1 MKGAALPDWIIE
13 PGRITHAAAPRFAA
27 AWTTGQAP
35 PGPCWTD
42 EGSGGDDRIHIY
54 ELAWRDPPPDD
65 AATRA
70 LMGDAARALDAWIA
84 RRL

>member
-1 MKGAALPDWIIE
+1 MPDWRVE
-13 PGRITHAAAPRFAA
+13 PGRITHTAAPRFAA
-27 AWTTGQAP
+27 AWTTGEAP

-42 EGSGGDDRIHIY
+42 EGSGSGDDRIHLY
-54 ELAWRDPPPDD
+54 ELAWHDPPPPDD

-70 LMGDAARALDAWIA
+70 LMEAAARALDAWIA

>member
-1 MKGAALPDWIIE
+1 MPVWIVE
-13 PGRITHAAAPRFAA
+13 PERVTRAVAPRFVA
-27 AWTTGQAP
+27 AWTTGEAP

-42 EGSGGDDRIHIY
+42 EGSGSGDDRIHIY
-54 ELAWRDPPPDD
+54 EIAWRDPPPDD

-70 LMGDAARALDAWIA
+70 LMEDAARALDAWIA

>member
-1 MKGAALPDWIIE
+1 LPDWTVE
-13 PGRITHAAAPRFAA
+13 PGRMTHAAAPRFAA

-42 EGSGGDDRIHIY
+42 EGSGSGDDRIHIY
-54 ELAWRDPPPDD
+54 GVTWRDTPPDD

-70 LMGDAARALDAWIA
+70 LMDAAARAVDAWIA